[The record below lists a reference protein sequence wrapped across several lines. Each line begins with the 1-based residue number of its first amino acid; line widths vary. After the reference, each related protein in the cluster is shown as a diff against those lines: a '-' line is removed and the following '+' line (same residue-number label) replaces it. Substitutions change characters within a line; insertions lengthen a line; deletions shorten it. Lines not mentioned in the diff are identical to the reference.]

1 MAAYCET
8 ESARSLRL
16 DHGSMSKTE
25 VFLKKAAE
33 FEELAADEKSD
44 GLRASYA
51 MVAQSYR
58 RLIQFLE
65 SQKPNGR
72 PPQPG

>member
-1 MAAYCET
+1 
-8 ESARSLRL
+8 
-16 DHGSMSKTE
+16 MSKTE